1 MATPSEAETFEYL
14 HWKRRLDPPYYVNST
29 AISADGKLVVAGTF
43 FHPYKPPSAAPP
55 AEPTG
60 LPNQFGT
67 YLFDREGK
75 QLWADKFVGYEGV
88 YAVAISG
95 DGSTAA
101 SGGWFS
107 NEPSFQGYIR
117 AYATAKGPEPVLD
130 FKLGTR
136 VNALAFSADGSTLI
150 AAADNVY
157 LFQKSDGV
165 FPQTPVVLQLNPS
178 ENAAVPNSAQAVAVT
193 SDGGWILVGDYI
205 GNVYLVE
212 NNAGQLGKPYI
223 WSNKPSLTTIHCV
236 ALTPDGQWFAA
247 GGDASTLYLFSFSS
261 MTGGTPANAGA
272 YTLDTGGRVGWAAIS
287 DDGGFL
293 SAIGN
298 KSEAGAVVALQ
309 NNDGT
314 LSRKW
319 EEVTLRNPNSTS
331 MDASAN
337 FVSVAD
343 GYPDGTNG
351 HFSLYEGAT
360 GKLLWRYQTLNMNW
374 PMFVSADGSGI
385 VAGTDNG
392 NVFYFTPRK
401 AAE

>member
-1 MATPSEAETFEYL
+1 MTQSEAEKFECL
-14 HWKRRLDPPYYVNST
+14 HWKRSLDPPYYVNST
-29 AISADGKLVVAGTF
+29 AISADGKFVVAGTF
-43 FHPYKPPSAAPP
+43 FHQYSPGSASPQQ
-55 AEPTG
+55 PTG
-60 LPNQFGT
+60 QPDEFGT
-67 YLFDREGK
+67 FLFDRDGK

-95 DGSTAA
+95 DGSVAA

-107 NEPSFQGYIR
+107 SSPFQGYVR
-117 AYATAKGPEPVLD
+117 AYAIADGPASIID
-130 FKLGTR
+130 YRLGTR
-136 VNALAFSADGSTLI
+136 VNALALSADGSTLV

-157 LFQKSDGV
+157 VFQKSNGV
-165 FPQTPVVLQLNPS
+165 FPKTPAILPLNAV
-178 ENAAVPNSAQAVAVT
+178 ENAVSGSTPNSAQAIAIT
-193 SDGGWILVGDYI
+193 SDGRWIVIGDYV

-223 WSNKPSLTTIHCV
+223 WNTSPLTTVHTV
-236 ALTPDGQWFAA
+236 ALTPDGQWFAVA
-247 GGDASTLYLFSFSS
+247 GSGGILYLFSISS
-261 MTGGTPANAGA
+261 MTGSTPSYTGT

-298 KSEAGAVVALQ
+298 KGEAGAIVALQ

-314 LSRKW
+314 MSRKW
-319 EEVTLRNPNSTS
+319 EMETLRNPNSTS

-337 FVSVAD
+337 YISVAD
-343 GYPDGTNG
+343 GYPDGTPG

-360 GKLLWRYQTLNMNW
+360 GKLLWRYNTLNMNW

-385 VAGTDNG
+385 VAGTDGG
-392 NVFYFTPRK
+392 NVFYFTPK
-401 AAE
+401 